1 MVPQLGSIDDCRRG
15 YPRRRCA
22 RGGELPL
29 VRSPRRRRM
38 IWSVQVA
45 AMALQLGS
53 IDGRGRGY
61 EALPR
66 RPPLLCRMIWSF
78 AAMALQLGSREHRR
92 TGRNYTAAAAPA
104 LQSTAA
110 ASAQY
115 SELPPL
121 PSASGEGSACGKRK
135 GERLRFWLRMGA
147 RTRCRAR
154 FSVAGSAKRPQ
165 NAQSQWPMGDENR
178 PKYFDA
184 GFSACKRVLHF
195 KM

>member
-66 RPPLLCRMIWSF
+66 RPQLLCRMIWSSDG
-78 AAMALQLGSREHRR
+78 ATARESGASTDRAQLH
-92 TGRNYTAAAAPA
+92 GRGRAGAAAPQ
-104 LQSTAA
+104 LQPLHNLA
-110 ASAQY
+110 
-115 SELPPL
+115 PPL
-121 PSASGEGSACGKRK
+121 FFA
-135 GERLRFWLRMGA
+135 LL
-147 RTRCRAR
+147 
-154 FSVAGSAKRPQ
+154 
-165 NAQSQWPMGDENR
+165 DH
-178 PKYFDA
+178 
-184 GFSACKRVLHF
+184 CKQAHRNI
-195 KM
+195 